1 MRSPAERRGWR
12 SMCAARPTG
21 IASLPIISTYWTK
34 RNLRLHSVRDLR
46 IDCFPKD
53 MSLMDE
59 EKPKQ
64 VTSLETP
71 SRSNFFRKFISDL
84 YSIKDN
90 LTVVDDYCLFSSEL
104 PFTTVDIYSD
114 ASYPSIH
121 YSDDE
126 NEVVLV
132 IILSS
137 I

>member
-1 MRSPAERRGWR
+1 
-12 SMCAARPTG
+12 
-21 IASLPIISTYWTK
+21 
-34 RNLRLHSVRDLR
+34 
-46 IDCFPKD
+46 
-53 MSLMDE
+53 MDE

-64 VTSLETP
+64 VTSLETLLQDQI
-71 SRSNFFRKFISDL
+71 FRKFISDL
-84 YSIKDN
+84 YYIKDN

-137 I
+137 IYYIQIAFQIFVQNKEDLWVNFLEPCLSISKI